1 MKRFWQGYELRAKIN
16 KVQDVAVFSPMAQR
30 LPHISHTAS
39 VLAVQQHFLKGI
51 HSFSPD
57 HVKIPRTIKLV
68 FSASVI
74 NSNTEMRVW
83 SEELSWDKEEGSLPS
98 IRQQQSCFPVPPWH
112 SLDPPTGQT
121 AAYSSSQRVDQIVC
135 HHQPP
140 LHLAPFHLC
149 TEQMSK

>member
-74 NSNTEMRVW
+74 NSNTEMRV
-83 SEELSWDKEEGSLPS
+83 
-98 IRQQQSCFPVPPWH
+98 
-112 SLDPPTGQT
+112 
-121 AAYSSSQRVDQIVC
+121 
-135 HHQPP
+135 
-140 LHLAPFHLC
+140 
-149 TEQMSK
+149 